1 MSRAAWSTDLLAAL
15 VALLAIATALA
26 NGCARRPSAPAEI
39 TLATTTSTQDSGLLD
54 ELLPAFI
61 SASGIKVKVVAVGS
75 GQAMEL
81 GRNGDADVLLTHSP
95 AAEEE
100 FMAQGWGASRQ
111 PVMHNEFVVLG
122 PEDDPARIR
131 MGPNVADAFNS
142 IAQKQARFVS
152 RGDESGTHQRELQ
165 VWKKA
170 ETEPAG
176 DWYISAGA
184 GMAPALRMADEMRAY
199 VLSDRATYI
208 TLRADLELVIL
219 IEGDPLLR
227 NQYSVMTINPK
238 KHQHTGSHEAAQFAE
253 FLLSE
258 QGQRLIGEF
267 GVQKFGEQ
275 LFEPNPTR

>member
-1 MSRAAWSTDLLAAL
+1 
-15 VALLAIATALA
+15 
-26 NGCARRPSAPAEI
+26 
-39 TLATTTSTQDSGLLD
+39 
-54 ELLPAFI
+54 LPAFT
-61 SASGIKVKVVAVGS
+61 SATGIKVKVVAVGS
-75 GQAMEL
+75 GQALEL

-95 AAEEE
+95 AAEGE
-100 FMAQGWGASRQ
+100 FMSQGWGASRQ
-111 PVMHNEFVVLG
+111 HVMHNEFVVLG
-122 PEDDPARIR
+122 PEDDPASIR
-131 MGPNVADAFNS
+131 SASNVEDAFKAVAEN
-142 IAQKQARFVS
+142 QARFVS

-184 GMAPALRMADEMRAY
+184 GMAPALRVADEMHAY
-199 VLSDRATYI
+199 VLSDRATYL
-208 TLRADLELVIL
+208 TLRGDLELVIL
-219 IEGDPLLR
+219 MEGDPLLR

-238 KHQHTGSHEAAQFAE
+238 KHQHIRSIEAVQFAQ